1 MLVMAE
7 EESIQVRSYTEPI
20 TDRISKAQGTIV
32 PALLLS
38 VENLIRQHLLSH
50 RRPAGLHQAH

>member
-7 EESIQVRSYTEPI
+7 KESIQVRSYTEPI
-20 TDRISKAQGTIV
+20 TDRIPKAQGMIV

-38 VENLIRQHLLSH
+38 LENLIRQHVLSH
-50 RRPAGLHQAH
+50 QRPAGLHQAL